1 MKLVYAYY
9 CLDIIHTGHLLAMKN
24 AKELAGEG
32 GKLVI
37 GILTN
42 AAVEEKK
49 RPPILDFREM
59 MYIAKCLK
67 FPDLVVA
74 QDTYSNIGNL
84 LRFKPEIIVE
94 SDSHDE
100 EHIRKVENIVKQWG
114 GRIVVLPYYPE
125 ESSTN
130 IKNKIKEDVYDD

>member
-9 CLDIIHTGHLLAMKN
+9 CIDIIHTGHLLAMKN
-24 AKELAGEG
+24 AKAIAGDD
-32 GKLVI
+32 GKLIV

-42 AAVEEKK
+42 EAIMEKK
-49 RPPILDFREM
+49 PHPVLDFEER
-59 MYIAKCLK
+59 MYIAQCLK

-84 LRFKPEIIVE
+84 LRFKPEIIIE

-100 EHIRKVENIVKQWG
+100 KHIIGVENIVKEWG
-114 GRIVVLPYYPE
+114 GRVIIMPYFPS

-130 IKNKIKEDVYDD
+130 IKNRIKEGI

>member
-1 MKLVYAYY
+1 MKLVYTYY

-24 AKELAGEG
+24 AKALVGEEG
-32 GKLVI
+32 QLIV

-42 AAVEEKK
+42 KAVMEKK
-49 RPPILDFREM
+49 PSPSIDFVDR
-59 MYIAKCLK
+59 MYIAQCLK

-100 EHIRKVENIVKQWG
+100 SHIIEVEELVKEWG
-114 GRIVVLPYYPE
+114 GRVVIMPYYPA
-125 ESSTN
+125 ESSTD
-130 IKNKIKEDVYDD
+130 IKNRVKGIV